1 MRPRIHPIIDI
12 EDVPPSAF
20 LVLSELATLRHEIE
34 NRQSESPVETY
45 DTLLVVRTVW
55 GLNFEEVAL
64 HVTLILRH
72 WFPSLKSL
80 SADILQRDRHVRFTP
95 MCGRIWTPPD
105 CNSSTGSGSRVTT
118 ADVYPAS

>member
-80 SADILQRDRHVRFTP
+80 SADISQCKTSCPL
-95 MCGRIWTPPD
+95 
-105 CNSSTGSGSRVTT
+105 
-118 ADVYPAS
+118 YPRKRTCAVH